1 MASERV
7 VELPGIPTLVELGRT
22 LEERQILSIFAS
34 ASSTGRSLLT
44 TPGAPPDRV
53 AALRQAFDDMIK
65 DPDFLA
71 DLKQA
76 RMEFGPLSGEALQK
90 RIGETRKV
98 SSAVLERARAV
109 IKR

>member
-1 MASERV
+1 
-7 VELPGIPTLVELGRT
+7 
-22 LEERQILSIFAS
+22 
-34 ASSTGRSLLT
+34 
-44 TPGAPPDRV
+44 
-53 AALRQAFDDMIK
+53 LRQAFDAMIK

-76 RMEFGPLSGEALQK
+76 RMEFGPLSGEALQE